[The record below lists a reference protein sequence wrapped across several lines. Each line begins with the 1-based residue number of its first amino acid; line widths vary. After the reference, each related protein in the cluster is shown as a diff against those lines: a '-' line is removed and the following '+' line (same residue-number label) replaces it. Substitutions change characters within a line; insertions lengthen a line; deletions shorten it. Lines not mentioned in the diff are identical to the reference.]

1 MEEVFN
7 ESLDNQAK
15 SETEVFNIKD
25 FLSMCL
31 GKWYW
36 FAISLILCL
45 GLGVLFILRSE
56 PVFVSSADVMIK
68 DDSQAGSAQAGLQ
81 SFMDMGLLTTNT
93 TVYDEMQS
101 FASPDLMREVVTRL
115 NLNMQYRTP
124 KTFYA
129 KTLYGTTLPVNAII
143 SGLKDDQSAS
153 FRIDMKKDGAY
164 TMYDFRLDGE
174 KVESDEIK
182 GRLDAPVKTPIGQ
195 IIIRPTAYWGKLKA
209 DEPTIIV
216 SRIPVTTA
224 VEGLC
229 ASLKVDLADDKAN
242 VIALSLPDVSKE
254 RGVDILKKLIDI
266 YNENWMKDKNQV
278 AVNTSLFINERLGVI
293 EDELGNV
300 DNTIS
305 SFKSTHLLPDVESVA
320 KMYMEQAA
328 TSSEAVN
335 TLQSQA
341 QVARYIRNLLTSDRE
356 RFTPLPVNTGF
367 KNTAVEAQITE
378 YNKMVFDRN
387 ELEARST
394 ARNPLVIEMDNQL
407 SAARSALLTA
417 VDNQLM
423 AINTELA
430 SQQSYGNQAR
440 AQIQSNPKQAKELLS
455 VERQQ
460 KVKEELYLYL
470 LQKREENE
478 LSQAYNA
485 YNTRIIKLPK
495 ADTLPKSPK
504 KASILIIAFVC
515 GLMFPALIIYMRE
528 NLNTRVRGRKDIERV
543 TTPFVGEI
551 PQKPERRHLLVKKK
565 VNRVDLA
572 VEEGNRDIINEAFR
586 VLRTNLEFMTP
597 PSDRAEVI
605 VVTSFNPGSGKSFI
619 TINLGM
625 SLAIKGKKVLVID
638 GDLRRGSTSAYIDS
652 PQKGLS
658 GFLTGRI
665 DDVHSIIVHHP
676 SNPNL
681 SVLPIGVMP
690 PNPTELLF
698 SDRLASM
705 MAELGKE
712 YDYILID
719 CPPIEVVADTMILEK
734 FADRTLFVIRAG
746 LFERSMI
753 PEIDRLY
760 GENKYKNMSIILN
773 GTQNGGSNYG
783 NRYRY
788 GYGYGYGNGY
798 HYGKK
803 S

>member
-1 MEEVFN
+1 MEEVNIDSF
-7 ESLDNQAK
+7 DNQAK
-15 SETEVFNIKD
+15 AETEVFNIKD
-25 FLSMCL
+25 FLYLCL

-36 FAISLILCL
+36 FVISLAVCL
-45 GLGVLFILRSE
+45 GLGVLYILRSE
-56 PVFVSSADVMIK
+56 PVYNTSADVMIK
-68 DDSQAGSAQAGLQ
+68 EDSQGGSAQAGLQ

-129 KTLYGTTLPVNAII
+129 KTLYGTTLPVTAII
-143 SGLKDDQSAS
+143 SGLKDEQSAS
-153 FRIDMKKDGAY
+153 FKIDLKKDGAF
-164 TMYDFRLDGE
+164 TMHDFKVDGE
-174 KVESDEIK
+174 DVDSDEIR
-182 GRLDAPVKTPIGQ
+182 GRIDTPLKTPIGQ
-195 IIIRPTAYWGKLKA
+195 IIIRPTANWNKLKA
-209 DEPTIIV
+209 DEMTLIV
-216 SRIPVTTA
+216 SRVPVTSA

-254 RGVDILKKLIDI
+254 RGIDILKKLIDI
-266 YNENWMKDKNQV
+266 YNENWMKDKNQI
-278 AVNTSLFINERLGVI
+278 AANTSLFINERLGVI

-305 SFKSTHLLPDVESVA
+305 SFKSTHLLPDVQSVA
-320 KMYMEQAA
+320 QMYMEQAA
-328 TSSEAVN
+328 SSTEAVN
-335 TLQSQA
+335 TLKSQA

-367 KNTAVEAQITE
+367 KNTAIEAQITE
-378 YNKMVFDRN
+378 YNRMVFDRN

-407 SAARSALLTA
+407 TAARSALLTA

-423 AINTELA
+423 ALNTELA
-430 SQQSYGNQAR
+430 SQQNYGNQAR

-460 KVKEELYLYL
+460 KVKESLYLYL

-478 LSQAYNA
+478 LSQTYNA
-485 YNTRIIKLPK
+485 YNTRIIKTPK

-504 KASILIIAFVC
+504 KASIMIIAFVC
-515 GLMFPALIIYMRE
+515 GLMFPCLILYMRE
-528 NLNTRVRGRKDIERV
+528 NLNTRVRGRKDLEKV
-543 TTPFVGEI
+543 NTPFVGEI
-551 PQKPERRHLLVKKK
+551 PLRPERRRLLGKKK
-565 VNRVDLA
+565 DSS
-572 VEEGNRDIINEAFR
+572 VELSVAEGNRDVLNEAFR
-586 VLRTNLEFMTP
+586 VLRTNLEFMTS
-597 PSDRAEVI
+597 PSDKAEVI
-605 VVTSFNPGSGKSFI
+605 IITSFNPGSGKSFI
-619 TINLGM
+619 SVNLGM

-665 DDVHSIIVHHP
+665 EDVNSVIVKHP
-676 SNPNL
+676 ANSNL
-681 SVLPIGVMP
+681 SILPIGVMP

-698 SDRLASM
+698 SERLAPM
-705 MAELGKE
+705 MEQLGKE
-712 YDYILID
+712 YDYIIID
-719 CPPIEVVADTMILEK
+719 CPPIEIVADTMILEK
-734 FADRTLFVIRAG
+734 FADRTLFVVRAG

-760 GENKYKNMSIILN
+760 NEHKYKNMSLVLN
-773 GTQNGGSNYG
+773 GSQTGNSHYGS
-783 NRYRY
+783 RY
-788 GYGYGYGNGY
+788 GYGYGYGS
-798 HYGKK
+798 HYGYGGKK
-803 S
+803 NK